1 MEETIASDFKN
12 AMKSQ
17 DKFKLSVLRM
27 LKTALQMEA
36 INKKH
41 ELNDEEIINVIK
53 KQVKIR
59 KASIEEYQK
68 YQKKAEVELLNQEID
83 ILTNYLPEEASEEQ
97 IIEAINT
104 AFDIIKPSSMKD
116 MGTIMQKVLALLPN
130 ADRSTVSKMV
140 KEKLS

>member
-97 IIEAINT
+97 IMEAINT

>member
-1 MEETIASDFKN
+1 M
-12 AMKSQ
+12 
-17 DKFKLSVLRM
+17 
-27 LKTALQMEA
+27 
-36 INKKH
+36 
-41 ELNDEEIINVIK
+41 
-53 KQVKIR
+53 
-59 KASIEEYQK
+59 
-68 YQKKAEVELLNQEID
+68 ELLNQEID